1 MVEQWTEN
9 PRVGGSNP
17 PLGTTFLAHR
27 TYSTCVNPLLSRA
40 FRCVTVW
47 VVLAVVQQRVQHFLW
62 QKSGTY
68 YFVRRVP
75 KDIQEHYTSSR
86 VVICL
91 KTKRRDSAVKASR
104 SIAQRL
110 EDYWLSLRLTKLD
123 IPAFHLL
130 RDKPLSA
137 STSSS
142 MTLSEALD
150 LYLRLK
156 GSNKDK
162 VFHRGAERNIQSV
175 INVLGDRPVD
185 EYASSD
191 AASYRDYLL
200 KKGLTTNSVKR
211 NFSTIRSIIN
221 LCIQEYGLD
230 CKNAFSRVYLPDLDD
245 SKKRKPIPMANI
257 RQIQQDCKQQDDEAR
272 WLVALI
278 SDTGMRLSEA
288 AGLHINDIIL
298 DDDIPYINLAPHPW
312 RSLKTKGS
320 QRQIP
325 LVGASLWAAQTIK
338 TNPHHTFAFPRY
350 NTTSTTNANSASAA
364 INKWLKLR
372 VPEGCVIHSFR
383 HSLRDRLRAVQC
395 PSDVIDQIGGWST
408 AGVGQAYGEGYSL
421 DRKWEWMSL
430 INSCSI
436 GKEHLQRLSEQNNT

>member
-1 MVEQWTEN
+1 MCN
-9 PRVGGSNP
+9 CVGG
-17 PLGTTFLAHR
+17 F
-27 TYSTCVNPLLSRA
+27 
-40 FRCVTVW
+40 
-47 VVLAVVQQRVQHFLW
+47 AVVEHRVVQYVYQR
-62 QKSGTY
+62 GTTY

-75 KDIQEHYTSSR
+75 KDIQEYYKSSR
-86 VVICL
+86 IVICL
-91 KTKRRDSAVKASR
+91 KTSRKDKAVRAGM

-110 EDYWLSLRLTKLD
+110 EDYWLSLRLSKLD
-123 IPAFHLL
+123 IPALHLL
-130 RDKPLSA
+130 RDKPLSL

-142 MTLSEALD
+142 MTLSDALE

-156 GSNKDK
+156 GNNKDK
-162 VFHRGAERNIQSV
+162 VFHRGAERNMQSV
-175 INVLGDRPVD
+175 IDVLGDRPVD

-200 KKGLTTNSVKR
+200 KRGLTTNSVKR

-221 LCIQEYGLD
+221 LCIQEHGLD

-245 SKKRKPIPMANI
+245 SKKRKPIPIENI
-257 RQIQQDCKQQDDEAR
+257 RQIQQDCREEDDEAR

-288 AGLHINDIIL
+288 AGLHVNDIIL
-298 DDDIPYINLAPHPW
+298 DDDIPYINLTPYPW
-312 RSLKTKGS
+312 RSLKTRGS

-325 LVGASLWAAQTIK
+325 LVGSSLWAAQRIK
-338 TNPHHTFAFPRY
+338 NNPHHTYAFPRY
-350 NTTSTTNANSASAA
+350 NTTSSTNANSASAA
-364 INKWLKLR
+364 INKWLKQR

-395 PSDVIDQIGGWST
+395 PSDMIDQIGGWST

-421 DRKWEWMSL
+421 DKKWEWV
-430 INSCSI
+430 
-436 GKEHLQRLSEQNNT
+436 QRIVC